1 MDLKDQSIKSNFI
14 LKEAVAQ
21 KCSVK
26 NVFLEISQ
34 NSQENTC
41 AKDSFLIKLQA
52 APATLLKKR
61 FWHRCFPVNFAK
73 FLITLFSQN
82 TSGGY
87 FCINHASHHNHI
99 YILFLFLFLFFL
111 ILEASI
117 KRTQV
122 FIWNRNYLSR
132 LTKLP
137 TKSKTESYIEQKS
150 SKIKSVK

>member
-1 MDLKDQSIKSNFI
+1 M
-14 LKEAVAQ
+14 
-21 KCSVK
+21 
-26 NVFLEISQ
+26 FLEISQ

-82 TSGGY
+82 NSGGY
-87 FCINHASHHNHI
+87 FCVNHASHHNHI